1 MLTACSRKSL
11 IVIAFFQLLSM
22 TLFGQ
27 ETVGSIAGTVK
38 DTSAAAI
45 PHAKVTIISA
55 QQGSARTLE
64 TGAEGNFFIDP
75 LQPGK
80 YQVTIEVSGFKK
92 YVKTDVVLFANQHIS
107 LGDVIL
113 QVGTQ
118 TDTITVEA
126 GSVELQTEDAARSGV
141 LTGSQ
146 TVNLALNG
154 RNYLDLVKTIPGIV
168 SDFDG
173 QVAGPGGIGNIFA
186 NGQRGNQNN
195 ATLDG
200 VGNIDTGSNG
210 TQHTSLN
217 IDAVSELSIVTNSQ
231 SAEFGRSVGASV
243 NVVTKSGA
251 RDFHGTG
258 YWFHRNE
265 GLNAN
270 SFFNNANSQPRQLY
284 RYNYQGYNIGGP
296 VFIPGHFN
304 KDRQKLFFFFG
315 EEFQR
320 QLVPAGSPSHVTVPT
335 AAQRAGNFAGTQD
348 GSGNA
353 VIIRDPLTGQP
364 FSGNIIPANRI
375 DANGGKLLN
384 FFPLPNRSGFPAYNH
399 TPPAPTPHPP
409 PPPPPPPDSNI
420 HHNSK

>member
-22 TLFGQ
+22 TLFSQ

-146 TVNLALNG
+146 TVRGKGVKWYSLAHFYLG
-154 RNYLDLVKTIPGIV
+154 ERNA
-168 SDFDG
+168 S
-173 QVAGPGGIGNIFA
+173 
-186 NGQRGNQNN
+186 
-195 ATLDG
+195 TL
-200 VGNIDTGSNG
+200 
-210 TQHTSLN
+210 
-217 IDAVSELSIVTNSQ
+217 
-231 SAEFGRSVGASV
+231 
-243 NVVTKSGA
+243 
-251 RDFHGTG
+251 
-258 YWFHRNE
+258 
-265 GLNAN
+265 
-270 SFFNNANSQPRQLY
+270 LY
-284 RYNYQGYNIGGP
+284 
-296 VFIPGHFN
+296 
-304 KDRQKLFFFFG
+304 
-315 EEFQR
+315 
-320 QLVPAGSPSHVTVPT
+320 
-335 AAQRAGNFAGTQD
+335 
-348 GSGNA
+348 A
-353 VIIRDPLTGQP
+353 VI
-364 FSGNIIPANRI
+364 S
-375 DANGGKLLN
+375 
-384 FFPLPNRSGFPAYNH
+384 S
-399 TPPAPTPHPP
+399 
-409 PPPPPPPDSNI
+409 S
-420 HHNSK
+420 